1 MLTKPQEIC
10 LFGFFISSFTVL
22 VAPSI
27 NTPGSFNDFM
37 ILMISFITL
46 FKMNKVNVFS
56 ALTAPVP
63 LIVISSLFI
72 AFQVKLLTNPGKLFL
87 VKLIVT
93 FVGDFFLN

>member
-1 MLTKPQEIC
+1 
-10 LFGFFISSFTVL
+10 
-22 VAPSI
+22 
-27 NTPGSFNDFM
+27 
-37 ILMISFITL
+37 
-46 FKMNKVNVFS
+46 MNKVNVFS